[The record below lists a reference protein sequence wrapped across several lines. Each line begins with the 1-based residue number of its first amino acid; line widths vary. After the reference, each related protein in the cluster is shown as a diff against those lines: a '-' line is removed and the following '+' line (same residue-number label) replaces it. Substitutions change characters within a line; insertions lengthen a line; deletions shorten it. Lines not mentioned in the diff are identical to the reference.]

1 MLTRLNTTTPYLLVL
16 ALEPNTGGEDLRI
29 LLAGP
34 SIREFA
40 GHLQIGTA
48 DVAAAL
54 PAIVRILLREL
65 ETENSGNICFRASF
79 AKSSSPLLV
88 QGEAGQLES
97 AFTPV
102 HPLVI
107 IITIKAVEREY
118 LAVSAFS
125 TSARSSVAIAT

>member
-1 MLTRLNTTTPYLLVL
+1 MLTEYHDSLLVL
-16 ALEPNTGGEDLRI
+16 ALEPNTGGENLRI
-29 LLAGP
+29 LLAFP

-54 PAIVRILLREL
+54 PAIVRCLLREV
-65 ETENSGNICFRASF
+65 ETETSGNICFRAGF

-88 QGEAGQLES
+88 HGGAGQLGS
-97 AFTPV
+97 ATTPV
-102 HPLVI
+102 HLLVI
-107 IITIKAVEREY
+107 IITIKAVQRDY